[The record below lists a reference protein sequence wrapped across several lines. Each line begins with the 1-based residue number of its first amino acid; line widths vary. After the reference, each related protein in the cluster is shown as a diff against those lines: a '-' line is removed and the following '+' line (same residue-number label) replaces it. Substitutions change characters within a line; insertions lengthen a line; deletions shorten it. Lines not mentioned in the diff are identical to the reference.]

1 MIAFIEHLKM
11 IHAHPSLPNSMH
23 GYILYITYIYSEF
36 CASSNQDQTKNSLQC
51 SPFDSLNFRFHQWR
65 SAHSALEDSILNEM
79 NES

>member
-1 MIAFIEHLKM
+1 MYDNI
-11 IHAHPSLPNSMH
+11 
-23 GYILYITYIYSEF
+23 YIYHIYIVSVSEF
-36 CASSNQDQTKNSLQC
+36 CASSNQNQTKNSLQR